1 MNKWKWALRAKRYWI
16 AVLLILGISIV
27 IIQNWIDIDS
37 LKSIL
42 VCVGTSLISS
52 AITIFLIKFD
62 IMDMMQNNCLEEFG
76 IIGILNGRDYIFKN
90 SNEMSWMKENCWE
103 EFLRQSSDKTIDIV
117 GISMYSFLITKKIL
131 PVIYELSENYT
142 IRVIFA
148 NPSSSEVYFQ
158 SEEENKPNKLKENI
172 IWLSKKIIDEDKT
185 HRIKVY
191 YSKTLP
197 KAFIVRSGSKMII
210 TPYLLNGPFEEPTI
224 MASDTGYAANTY
236 YR

>member
-90 SNEMSWMKENCWE
+90 SNEMSWMKENCW
-103 EFLRQSSDKTIDIV
+103 
-117 GISMYSFLITKKIL
+117 
-131 PVIYELSENYT
+131 
-142 IRVIFA
+142 
-148 NPSSSEVYFQ
+148 
-158 SEEENKPNKLKENI
+158 
-172 IWLSKKIIDEDKT
+172 
-185 HRIKVY
+185 
-191 YSKTLP
+191 
-197 KAFIVRSGSKMII
+197 
-210 TPYLLNGPFEEPTI
+210 
-224 MASDTGYAANTY
+224 
-236 YR
+236 

>member
-1 MNKWKWALRAKRYWI
+1 
-16 AVLLILGISIV
+16 
-27 IIQNWIDIDS
+27 
-37 LKSIL
+37 
-42 VCVGTSLISS
+42 
-52 AITIFLIKFD
+52 
-62 IMDMMQNNCLEEFG
+62 
-76 IIGILNGRDYIFKN
+76 
-90 SNEMSWMKENCWE
+90 
-103 EFLRQSSDKTIDIV
+103 
-117 GISMYSFLITKKIL
+117 MYSFLITKKIL

-236 YR
+236 YRTYKNYIEKIVDSAKCLLN